1 MRWNEFWCPG
11 LSPSRSLA
19 RRMEFLVVLAA
30 FLLLVP
36 SIGAHHGLARFDT
49 THIVTM
55 HGTVTDFQWINPHTY
70 IYADL
75 TDDHGKTANWSL
87 ECGSLA
93 MLSRFG
99 WSATTVKRGDRVTV
113 EGFLAKDHS
122 AYMSLQR
129 IGLPNGKVLPGAP

>member
-1 MRWNEFWCPG
+1 MRWNE
-11 LSPSRSLA
+11 SA
-19 RRMEFLVVLAA
+19 RRPSSSQTAITATNFLLVLAG
-30 FLLLVP
+30 FLLVAP
-36 SIGAHHGLARFDT
+36 STGAHHGLARFDT

-75 TDDHGKTANWSL
+75 TDDHGKVANWSL

-113 EGFLAKDHS
+113 EGFAAKDHS
-122 AYMSLQR
+122 SYMSLQR
-129 IGLPNGKVLPGAP
+129 IELPNGKSLPGAP